1 MERNWLTAGGK
12 RERERCPSS
21 ALPPAHLVHQV
32 LRLVEAQ
39 ATYFQQGHEEL
50 NRLAQYRK
58 ELGAQVRTP
67 ESWCREVRIHGDD
80 SSGLAGGKFRHLR

>member
-1 MERNWLTAGGK
+1 MERNELTAGGK
-12 RERERCPSS
+12 REREECPSS
-21 ALPPAHLVHQV
+21 VLPPAHHQV

-58 ELGAQVRTP
+58 ELGTQVRTL
-67 ESWCREVRIHGDD
+67 ESWSREVRIH
-80 SSGLAGGKFRHLR
+80 